1 MPNCDAGVMVMKAV
15 AIVEHGGIDGL
26 RYMELPDPQ
35 PGVGEVV
42 IKVRAC
48 ALNHLDIWLRLGIPA
63 YRLAL
68 PHVPGSDVAGE
79 VVAVGDGVTNVQVGD
94 KVIVN
99 PNLTCGECE
108 WCRMGEDS
116 MCQSFGIF
124 GAKCWGGYAEY
135 AKVPARNLLPMPSN
149 LTFEQAAAFP
159 LTFLTAWHMLITRA
173 GLKAGERVLVIG
185 AGSGVG
191 VAAVQIA
198 KLAGAFVIAT
208 AGTDEKCEKAKAL
221 GADATINH
229 SRENIADKVRE
240 LTDGRGV
247 DVVFEHVGPAVFEQC
262 VRALAKGGR
271 LVTCGATSGPTVTV
285 DLRYFY
291 SRQLALIG
299 SMMGRTSELLTIVRL
314 VGEGKLKPVID
325 RTFPLADAAKAQEVL
340 ESRNF
345 FGKLVLIP

>member
-1 MPNCDAGVMVMKAV
+1 M
-15 AIVEHGGIDGL
+15 
-26 RYMELPDPQ
+26 R
-35 PGVGEVV
+35 
-42 IKVRAC
+42 
-48 ALNHLDIWLRLGIPA
+48 
-63 YRLAL
+63 
-68 PHVPGSDVAGE
+68 
-79 VVAVGDGVTNVQVGD
+79 
-94 KVIVN
+94 
-99 PNLTCGECE
+99 
-108 WCRMGEDS
+108 
-116 MCQSFGIF
+116 
-124 GAKCWGGYAEY
+124 
-135 AKVPARNLLPMPSN
+135 KVPARNLIPMPEN

-173 GLKAGERVLVIG
+173 GLKPGERVLVVA

-221 GADATINH
+221 GADAVINH
-229 SRENIADKVRE
+229 SRENIAEKVRE

-262 VRALAKGGR
+262 LRSLAKGGR
-271 LVTCGATSGPTVTV
+271 LVTCGATTGPTASFEIRF
-285 DLRYFY
+285 LF
-291 SRQLALIG
+291 SRQLSIIG

-325 RTFPLADAAKAQEVL
+325 RIFPLAEAAKAHEVL

-345 FGKLVLIP
+345 FGKLVLVP

>member
-1 MPNCDAGVMVMKAV
+1 MKAV
-15 AIVEHGGIDGL
+15 AIVEHGGVEGL
-26 RYMELPDPQ
+26 RYMDLPDPQ
-35 PGVGEVV
+35 PDAGEVV
-42 IKVRAC
+42 LRVRAC
-48 ALNHLDIWLRLGIPA
+48 ALNHLDIWLRIGIPA

-68 PHVPGSDVAGE
+68 PHVPGSDVVGE
-79 VVAVGDGVTNVQVGD
+79 VVAVGDGVTNVRVGD

-135 AKVPARNLLPMPSN
+135 AKVPARNLIPMPSN

-221 GADATINH
+221 GADAIINH

-345 FGKLVLIP
+345 FGKLVLTP

>member
-1 MPNCDAGVMVMKAV
+1 
-15 AIVEHGGIDGL
+15 
-26 RYMELPDPQ
+26 
-35 PGVGEVV
+35 
-42 IKVRAC
+42 
-48 ALNHLDIWLRLGIPA
+48 
-63 YRLAL
+63 
-68 PHVPGSDVAGE
+68 
-79 VVAVGDGVTNVQVGD
+79 
-94 KVIVN
+94 
-99 PNLTCGECE
+99 
-108 WCRMGEDS
+108 
-116 MCQSFGIF
+116 
-124 GAKCWGGYAEY
+124 
-135 AKVPARNLLPMPSN
+135 MPSN

-262 VRALAKGGR
+262 IRALAKGGR

>member
-1 MPNCDAGVMVMKAV
+1 
-15 AIVEHGGIDGL
+15 
-26 RYMELPDPQ
+26 
-35 PGVGEVV
+35 
-42 IKVRAC
+42 
-48 ALNHLDIWLRLGIPA
+48 
-63 YRLAL
+63 
-68 PHVPGSDVAGE
+68 
-79 VVAVGDGVTNVQVGD
+79 
-94 KVIVN
+94 
-99 PNLTCGECE
+99 
-108 WCRMGEDS
+108 MGEDS

-135 AKVPARNLLPMPSN
+135 AKVPARNLIPMPEN
-149 LTFEQAAAFP
+149 LTFEKAAAFP

-173 GLKAGERVLVIG
+173 GLKPGERVLVVA

-221 GADATINH
+221 GADAVINH
-229 SRENIADKVRE
+229 SRENIAEKVRE

-262 VRALAKGGR
+262 LRSLAKGGR
-271 LVTCGATSGPTVTV
+271 LVTCGATTGPTASF
-285 DLRYFY
+285 DIRFLF
-291 SRQLALIG
+291 SRQLSVIG

-325 RTFPLADAAKAQEVL
+325 RIFPLAEAAKAHEVL
-340 ESRNF
+340 ERRNF
-345 FGKLVLIP
+345 FGKLVLVP

>member
-1 MPNCDAGVMVMKAV
+1 MKAS
-15 AIVEHGGIDGL
+15 AIVAHGGVEGL
-26 RYMELPDPQ
+26 RYMDLPDPQ
-35 PGVGEVV
+35 PSQGEVV
-42 IKVRAC
+42 IQVRAC
-48 ALNHLDIWLRLGIPA
+48 ALNHLDIWLRIGIPA
-63 YRLAL
+63 YRLEL

-79 VVAVGDGVTNVQVGD
+79 VVAIGDGVTNVKFGD

-108 WCRMGEDS
+108 WCKMGEDS
-116 MCQSFGIF
+116 MCISFGIF
-124 GAKCWGGYAEY
+124 GAKCWGGYAEF
-135 AKVPARNLLPMPSN
+135 AKVPARNLIPMPEN

-173 GLKAGERVLVIG
+173 NLKPGERVLIVA

-208 AGTDEKCEKAKAL
+208 AGTDEKCEKAKAI
-221 GADATINH
+221 GADEVINH
-229 SRENIADKVRE
+229 SRENIVEGVKS

-247 DVVFEHVGPAVFEQC
+247 DLVFEHVGPAVFDQC
-262 VRALAKGGR
+262 LASLAKGGR
-271 LVTCGATSGPTVTV
+271 LVTCGATTGPAASF
-285 DLRYFY
+285 DIRFLF
-291 SRQLALIG
+291 SRQLSIIG

-314 VGEGKLKPVID
+314 FGEGKLKPIID
-325 RTFPLADAAKAQEVL
+325 RTFHLSEARKAQEVL

-345 FGKLVLIP
+345 FGKLVLVP

>member
-1 MPNCDAGVMVMKAV
+1 MVMKAT
-15 AIVEHGGIDGL
+15 AIVAHGGIDGL
-26 RYMELPDPQ
+26 KYMDLPDPK
-35 PGVGEVV
+35 PGPNEVV
-42 IKVRAC
+42 IRVRAC
-48 ALNHLDIWLRLGIPA
+48 ALNHLDVWLRIGIPA
-63 YRLAL
+63 YKLEL

-79 VVAVGDGVTNVQVGD
+79 IVALGEGVTNFKVGD

-135 AKVPARNLLPMPSN
+135 AKVPARNLIPMPEN

-173 GLKAGERVLVIG
+173 GLKPGERVLVVA

-208 AGTDEKCEKAKAL
+208 AGTDEKCEKVKAL
-221 GADATINH
+221 GADAVINH
-229 SRENIADKVRE
+229 SREDIAEKVRE
-240 LTDGRGV
+240 LTNGRGV

-262 VRALAKGGR
+262 LRSLAKGGR
-271 LVTCGATSGPTVTV
+271 LVTCGATTGPTASF
-285 DLRYFY
+285 DIRFLF
-291 SRQLALIG
+291 SRQLSVIG

-325 RTFPLADAAKAQEVL
+325 RIFPLAEVAKAHEVL
-340 ESRNF
+340 ENRNF
-345 FGKLVLIP
+345 FGKLVLVP

>member
-1 MPNCDAGVMVMKAV
+1 MKGT
-15 AIVEHGGIDGL
+15 AIVTHGGVEGL
-26 RYMELPDPQ
+26 RYMDLPDPQ
-35 PGVGEVV
+35 PGPNEVIISV
-42 IKVRAC
+42 KAC
-48 ALNHLDIWLRLGIPA
+48 ALNHLDIWLRIGIPA
-63 YRLAL
+63 YKLDL

-79 VVAVGDGVTNVQVGD
+79 VVAIGDGVEEVKVGD

-116 MCQSFGIF
+116 MCRSFGIF

-135 AKVPARNLLPMPSN
+135 AKVPARNVIPMPEN

-173 GLKAGERVLVIG
+173 GLKPGERVLVMA

-221 GADATINH
+221 GADACINH
-229 SRENIADKVRE
+229 NREGIAEKVME

-247 DVVFEHVGPAVFEQC
+247 DVVFEHVGPSVFEQC
-262 VRALAKGGR
+262 LRSLAKGGR
-271 LVTCGATSGPTVTV
+271 LVTCGATTGPTASFEIRF
-285 DLRYFY
+285 LF
-291 SRQLALIG
+291 SRQLSIIG
-299 SMMGRTSELLTIVRL
+299 SMMGRTSELLTITRL
-314 VGEGKLKPVID
+314 IGEGKLKPIVD
-325 RTFPLADAAKAQEVL
+325 RVFPLSEAAKAHEVL

-345 FGKLVLIP
+345 FGKLVLVP

>member
-1 MPNCDAGVMVMKAV
+1 MP
-15 AIVEHGGIDGL
+15 E
-26 RYMELPDPQ
+26 
-35 PGVGEVV
+35 
-42 IKVRAC
+42 
-48 ALNHLDIWLRLGIPA
+48 
-63 YRLAL
+63 
-68 PHVPGSDVAGE
+68 
-79 VVAVGDGVTNVQVGD
+79 
-94 KVIVN
+94 
-99 PNLTCGECE
+99 
-108 WCRMGEDS
+108 
-116 MCQSFGIF
+116 
-124 GAKCWGGYAEY
+124 
-135 AKVPARNLLPMPSN
+135 N

-173 GLKAGERVLVIG
+173 GLKPGERVLVVA

-221 GADATINH
+221 GADAVINH
-229 SRENIADKVRE
+229 SRENIAEKVRE

-262 VRALAKGGR
+262 LRSLAKGGR
-271 LVTCGATSGPTVTV
+271 LVTCGATTGPTASF
-285 DLRYFY
+285 DIRFLF
-291 SRQLALIG
+291 SRQLSIIG

-325 RTFPLADAAKAQEVL
+325 RIFPLAEAAKAHEVL

-345 FGKLVLIP
+345 FGKLVLVP

>member
-1 MPNCDAGVMVMKAV
+1 
-15 AIVEHGGIDGL
+15 
-26 RYMELPDPQ
+26 
-35 PGVGEVV
+35 
-42 IKVRAC
+42 
-48 ALNHLDIWLRLGIPA
+48 
-63 YRLAL
+63 
-68 PHVPGSDVAGE
+68 
-79 VVAVGDGVTNVQVGD
+79 
-94 KVIVN
+94 
-99 PNLTCGECE
+99 
-108 WCRMGEDS
+108 
-116 MCQSFGIF
+116 
-124 GAKCWGGYAEY
+124 
-135 AKVPARNLLPMPSN
+135 
-149 LTFEQAAAFP
+149 
-159 LTFLTAWHMLITRA
+159 
-173 GLKAGERVLVIG
+173 VLVIG

-262 VRALAKGGR
+262 IRALAKGGR

>member
-1 MPNCDAGVMVMKAV
+1 
-15 AIVEHGGIDGL
+15 
-26 RYMELPDPQ
+26 
-35 PGVGEVV
+35 
-42 IKVRAC
+42 
-48 ALNHLDIWLRLGIPA
+48 
-63 YRLAL
+63 
-68 PHVPGSDVAGE
+68 
-79 VVAVGDGVTNVQVGD
+79 
-94 KVIVN
+94 
-99 PNLTCGECE
+99 
-108 WCRMGEDS
+108 
-116 MCQSFGIF
+116 
-124 GAKCWGGYAEY
+124 
-135 AKVPARNLLPMPSN
+135 MPSN

-247 DVVFEHVGPAVFEQC
+247 DVVFEQC

>member
-1 MPNCDAGVMVMKAV
+1 MKAV

-26 RYMELPDPQ
+26 RYMDLPDPQ
-35 PGVGEVV
+35 PGAGEVV

-63 YRLAL
+63 YRLQL

-135 AKVPARNLLPMPSN
+135 AKVPARNLIPMPSN
-149 LTFEQAAAFP
+149 LSFEQAAAFP

-173 GLKAGERVLVIG
+173 GLRAGERVLVIG

-221 GADATINH
+221 GADAVINH
-229 SRENIADKVRE
+229 SRENIAERVRD
-240 LTDGRGV
+240 LTNGRGV
-247 DVVFEHVGPAVFEQC
+247 DVVFEHVGPAVFELC
-262 VRALAKGGR
+262 VRSLAKGGR
-271 LVTCGATSGPTVTV
+271 IVTCGATSGPTVTV
-285 DLRYFY
+285 DLRYFF

-314 VGEGKLKPVID
+314 VSEGRLTPVVD
-325 RTFPLADAAKAQEVL
+325 RTFPLVDAAKAQEVL
-340 ESRNF
+340 ESRDF

>member
-1 MPNCDAGVMVMKAV
+1 
-15 AIVEHGGIDGL
+15 
-26 RYMELPDPQ
+26 
-35 PGVGEVV
+35 
-42 IKVRAC
+42 
-48 ALNHLDIWLRLGIPA
+48 
-63 YRLAL
+63 
-68 PHVPGSDVAGE
+68 VAGE

-135 AKVPARNLLPMPSN
+135 AKVPARNLIPMPSN

-173 GLKAGERVLVIG
+173 GLKAGERLLVIG

-345 FGKLVLIP
+345 FGKPVLIPS

>member
-1 MPNCDAGVMVMKAV
+1 MKAV

-35 PGVGEVV
+35 PGAGEVV

-63 YRLAL
+63 YRLSL

-135 AKVPARNLLPMPSN
+135 AKVPARNLIPMPSN
-149 LTFEQAAAFP
+149 LSFEQAAAFP

-208 AGTDEKCEKAKAL
+208 AGTDEKCERAKAL

-229 SRENIADKVRE
+229 NRENIADKVRE

-247 DVVFEHVGPAVFEQC
+247 EVVFEHVGPAVFEQC

-325 RTFPLADAAKAQEVL
+325 RTFPLADAAKAQEIL

>member
-1 MPNCDAGVMVMKAV
+1 LAS
-15 AIVEHGGIDGL
+15 HW
-26 RYMELPDPQ
+26 
-35 PGVGEVV
+35 
-42 IKVRAC
+42 
-48 ALNHLDIWLRLGIPA
+48 HPA
-63 YRLAL
+63 YKLEL

-79 VVAVGDGVTNVQVGD
+79 IVALGDGVTNFKVGD

-135 AKVPARNLLPMPSN
+135 AKVPARNLIPMPEN

-173 GLKAGERVLVIG
+173 GLKPGERVLVVA

-221 GADATINH
+221 GADAVINH
-229 SRENIADKVRE
+229 SRENIAEKVRE

-262 VRALAKGGR
+262 LRSLAKGGR
-271 LVTCGATSGPTVTV
+271 LVTCGATTGPTASFEIRF
-285 DLRYFY
+285 LF
-291 SRQLALIG
+291 SRQLSVIG

-325 RTFPLADAAKAQEVL
+325 RIFPLAEAAKAHEIL

-345 FGKLVLIP
+345 FGKLVLVP

>member
-1 MPNCDAGVMVMKAV
+1 
-15 AIVEHGGIDGL
+15 
-26 RYMELPDPQ
+26 
-35 PGVGEVV
+35 
-42 IKVRAC
+42 
-48 ALNHLDIWLRLGIPA
+48 
-63 YRLAL
+63 
-68 PHVPGSDVAGE
+68 
-79 VVAVGDGVTNVQVGD
+79 
-94 KVIVN
+94 
-99 PNLTCGECE
+99 
-108 WCRMGEDS
+108 MGEDS

-135 AKVPARNLLPMPSN
+135 AKVLARNLIPMPEN
-149 LTFEQAAAFP
+149 LTFEQASAFP

-173 GLKAGERVLVIG
+173 GLKPGERVLVVA

-221 GADATINH
+221 GADAVINH
-229 SRENIADKVRE
+229 SRENIAEKVRE

-262 VRALAKGGR
+262 LRSLAKGGR
-271 LVTCGATSGPTVTV
+271 LVTCGATTGPTASFEIRF
-285 DLRYFY
+285 LF
-291 SRQLALIG
+291 SRQLSIIG

-325 RTFPLADAAKAQEVL
+325 RIFPLAEAAKAHKVL

-345 FGKLVLIP
+345 FGKLVLVP

>member
-1 MPNCDAGVMVMKAV
+1 
-15 AIVEHGGIDGL
+15 
-26 RYMELPDPQ
+26 
-35 PGVGEVV
+35 
-42 IKVRAC
+42 
-48 ALNHLDIWLRLGIPA
+48 
-63 YRLAL
+63 L

-79 VVAVGDGVTNVQVGD
+79 IVALGDGVTNFKVGD

-135 AKVPARNLLPMPSN
+135 AKVPARNLIPMPEN

-173 GLKAGERVLVIG
+173 GLKPGERVLVVA

-221 GADATINH
+221 GADAVINH
-229 SRENIADKVRE
+229 SRENIAEKVRE

-262 VRALAKGGR
+262 LRSLAKGGR
-271 LVTCGATSGPTVTV
+271 LVTCGATTGPTASFEIRF
-285 DLRYFY
+285 LF
-291 SRQLALIG
+291 SRQLSIIG

-325 RTFPLADAAKAQEVL
+325 RIFPLAEAAKAHEVL

-345 FGKLVLIP
+345 FGKLILVP

>member
-1 MPNCDAGVMVMKAV
+1 MKAV
-15 AIVEHGGIDGL
+15 AIVEHGGVEGL
-26 RYMELPDPQ
+26 RHLDLPDPEPQ
-35 PGVGEVV
+35 AGEVV
-42 IKVRAC
+42 VRVRAC
-48 ALNHLDIWLRLGIPA
+48 ALNHLDIWLRVGIPA
-63 YRLAL
+63 YRLQL

-79 VVAVGDGVTNVQVGD
+79 VAVVGEGVTQFKVGD

-116 MCQSFGIF
+116 MCQAFGIL
-124 GAKCWGGYAEY
+124 GAKIWGGYAEY
-135 AKVPARNLLPMPSN
+135 VKVPARNLIPMPAN

-173 GLKAGERVLVIG
+173 NLRAGERVLVIG

-198 KLAGAFVIAT
+198 KFAGAFVIAT
-208 AGTDEKCEKAKAL
+208 AGTDEKCERAKGL

-229 SRENIADKVRE
+229 SRESIADKVRE

-247 DVVFEHVGPAVFEQC
+247 DVVFEHVGPAVFEDC
-262 VRALAKGGR
+262 VKALAKGGR
-271 LVTCGATSGPTVTV
+271 IVTCGATSGPSVTV

-314 VGEGKLKPVID
+314 VGEGRLKPVID
-325 RTFPLADAAKAQEVL
+325 RTFPLADAPRAQQVL
-340 ESRNF
+340 ESRDF
-345 FGKLVLIP
+345 FGKLVLVV

>member
-1 MPNCDAGVMVMKAV
+1 
-15 AIVEHGGIDGL
+15 
-26 RYMELPDPQ
+26 
-35 PGVGEVV
+35 
-42 IKVRAC
+42 
-48 ALNHLDIWLRLGIPA
+48 
-63 YRLAL
+63 
-68 PHVPGSDVAGE
+68 VPGSDVAGE
-79 VVAVGDGVTNVQVGD
+79 IVALGDGVTNFKVGD

-135 AKVPARNLLPMPSN
+135 AKVPARNLIPMPEN

-173 GLKAGERVLVIG
+173 GLKPGERVLVVA

-221 GADATINH
+221 GADAVINH
-229 SRENIADKVRE
+229 SREDIAEKVRE

-262 VRALAKGGR
+262 LRSLAKGGR
-271 LVTCGATSGPTVTV
+271 LVTCGATTGPTASFEIRF
-285 DLRYFY
+285 LF
-291 SRQLALIG
+291 SRQLSIIG

-325 RTFPLADAAKAQEVL
+325 RIFPLAEAAKAHEVL

-345 FGKLVLIP
+345 FGKLVLVP

>member
-1 MPNCDAGVMVMKAV
+1 
-15 AIVEHGGIDGL
+15 
-26 RYMELPDPQ
+26 
-35 PGVGEVV
+35 
-42 IKVRAC
+42 
-48 ALNHLDIWLRLGIPA
+48 
-63 YRLAL
+63 
-68 PHVPGSDVAGE
+68 VPGSDVAGE

-135 AKVPARNLLPMPSN
+135 AKVPARNLIPMPSN

-262 VRALAKGGR
+262 IRALAKGGR

>member
-1 MPNCDAGVMVMKAV
+1 
-15 AIVEHGGIDGL
+15 
-26 RYMELPDPQ
+26 
-35 PGVGEVV
+35 
-42 IKVRAC
+42 
-48 ALNHLDIWLRLGIPA
+48 
-63 YRLAL
+63 
-68 PHVPGSDVAGE
+68 VPGSDVAGE

-247 DVVFEHVGPAVFEQC
+247 DVIFEHVGPAVFEQC
-262 VRALAKGGR
+262 IRALAKGGR
-271 LVTCGATSGPTVTV
+271 LVTCGATSRPTVTV

>member
-1 MPNCDAGVMVMKAV
+1 MAMKAA
-15 AIVEHGGIDGL
+15 AIVAHGGVDGL
-26 RYMELPDPQ
+26 RYMDLHDPQ
-35 PGVGEVV
+35 PGPNEVV
-42 IKVRAC
+42 IRVRAC
-48 ALNHLDIWLRLGIPA
+48 ALNHLDVWLRIGIPA
-63 YRLAL
+63 YKLEL

-79 VVAVGDGVTNVQVGD
+79 IVALGDGVTNFKVGD

-99 PNLTCGECE
+99 PNLTCRECE

-135 AKVPARNLLPMPSN
+135 AKVPARNLIPMPEN

-173 GLKAGERVLVIG
+173 GLKPGERVLVVA

-221 GADATINH
+221 GADAVINH
-229 SRENIADKVRE
+229 SRENIAEKVRE

-262 VRALAKGGR
+262 LRSLAKGGR
-271 LVTCGATSGPTVTV
+271 LVTCGATTGPTASF
-285 DLRYFY
+285 DIRFLF
-291 SRQLALIG
+291 SRQLSIIG

-325 RTFPLADAAKAQEVL
+325 RIFPLAEAAKAHEVL

-345 FGKLVLIP
+345 FGKLVLVP

>member
-1 MPNCDAGVMVMKAV
+1 MTMKAV

-63 YRLAL
+63 YRLSL

-149 LTFEQAAAFP
+149 LTFEEAAAFP
-159 LTFLTAWHMLITRA
+159 LTFLTAWHMLVTRA

-208 AGTDEKCEKAKAL
+208 AGTDEKCERAKAL

-325 RTFPLADAAKAQEVL
+325 RTFPLAEAAKAQEVL

>member
-1 MPNCDAGVMVMKAV
+1 
-15 AIVEHGGIDGL
+15 
-26 RYMELPDPQ
+26 
-35 PGVGEVV
+35 
-42 IKVRAC
+42 
-48 ALNHLDIWLRLGIPA
+48 
-63 YRLAL
+63 
-68 PHVPGSDVAGE
+68 VPGSDVAGE
-79 VVAVGDGVTNVQVGD
+79 IVALGDGVTNFKVGD

-135 AKVPARNLLPMPSN
+135 AKVPARNLIPMPEN

-173 GLKAGERVLVIG
+173 GLKPGERVLVVA

-221 GADATINH
+221 GADAVINH
-229 SRENIADKVRE
+229 SRENIAEKVRE

-262 VRALAKGGR
+262 LRSLAKGGR
-271 LVTCGATSGPTVTV
+271 LVTCGATTGPTASF
-285 DLRYFY
+285 DIRFLF
-291 SRQLALIG
+291 SRQLSIIG

-325 RTFPLADAAKAQEVL
+325 RIFPLAEAAKAHEVL

-345 FGKLVLIP
+345 FGKLVLVP

>member
-1 MPNCDAGVMVMKAV
+1 MAMKAV

-63 YRLAL
+63 YRLSL

-208 AGTDEKCEKAKAL
+208 AGTDEKCERAKAL

-314 VGEGKLKPVID
+314 VGEGKLKPVTD

>member
-1 MPNCDAGVMVMKAV
+1 MAMKAV

-63 YRLAL
+63 YRLSL

-124 GAKCWGGYAEY
+124 GAKFWGGYAEY

-208 AGTDEKCEKAKAL
+208 AGTDEKCERAKAL

-314 VGEGKLKPVID
+314 VGEGKLKPVTD

>member
-1 MPNCDAGVMVMKAV
+1 MKAS
-15 AIVEHGGIDGL
+15 AIVAHGGFEGL
-26 RYMELPDPQ
+26 RYIDLPDPQ
-35 PGVGEVV
+35 PSQKEVV
-42 IKVRAC
+42 IRVCAC
-48 ALNHLDIWLRLGIPA
+48 ALNHLDIWLRKGIPA
-63 YRLAL
+63 YRLEL

-79 VVAVGDGVTNVQVGD
+79 VVAVGDGVTNVKVGD

-116 MCQSFGIF
+116 MCDSFGIF

-135 AKVPARNLLPMPSN
+135 AKVPARNLIPMPEN

-173 GLKAGERVLVIG
+173 GLKPSERVLVVA

-191 VAAVQIA
+191 VAAIQIA

-208 AGTDEKCEKAKAL
+208 AGTDEKCERAKAL
-221 GADATINH
+221 GADAVINH
-229 SRENIADKVRE
+229 SRENIAERVKI

-247 DVVFEHVGPAVFEQC
+247 DLVFEHVGHEVFERC
-262 VRALAKGGR
+262 LASLAKGGR
-271 LVTCGATSGPTVTV
+271 LVTCGATTRPTASF
-285 DLRYFY
+285 DIRFLF
-291 SRQLALIG
+291 SRQLSIIG

-314 VGEGKLKPVID
+314 VSEGKLKPVID
-325 RTFPLADAAKAQEVL
+325 KTFPLSEAVKAQEVL

-345 FGKLVLIP
+345 FGKLVLVP